1 MYKSFSLW
9 DPWSFLIFKK
19 SSHKLRISSCK
30 IGYAELA
37 KSKKDVNKFFSM
49 DLLIQFAL
57 VGALLIFLLKLSLAS
72 SNSSIDENHTGLA
85 RYEFY
90 FKFWDIGGVLICGPA
105 FSRNCRWRFI
115 WFWPILT
122 AHVLLLISYLPNER
136 STCKQNKKICAIYI
150 KCDKMAWPRTCYQ
163 NFQSRQH
170 IH

>member
-1 MYKSFSLW
+1 MKPGFCVLGSDQCRNELFNMICGLNVT
-9 DPWSFLIFKK
+9 
-19 SSHKLRISSCK
+19 SSHTTK
-30 IGYAELA
+30 ITKWPLILVIPLVGSPKPRT
-37 KSKKDVNKFFSM
+37 KSK
-49 DLLIQFAL
+49 
-57 VGALLIFLLKLSLAS
+57 
-72 SNSSIDENHTGLA
+72 NSPTHTGLA

-105 FSRNCRWRFI
+105 FSQNCRWRFI

>member
-1 MYKSFSLW
+1 M
-9 DPWSFLIFKK
+9 I
-19 SSHKLRISSCK
+19 
-30 IGYAELA
+30 
-37 KSKKDVNKFFSM
+37 
-49 DLLIQFAL
+49 
-57 VGALLIFLLKLSLAS
+57 AS
-72 SNSSIDENHTGLA
+72 SRRYYKILSNFWGPISVNSCFKLTQNLRSWEYIELNLPTLSAPATQCWFSDLHTGLA

-150 KCDKMAWPRTCYQ
+150 KCDKMAWPWTCYQ

>member
-1 MYKSFSLW
+1 MYSVSWFW
-9 DPWSFLIFKK
+9 HFLVLEI
-19 SSHKLRISSCK
+19 KLRN
-30 IGYAELA
+30 G
-37 KSKKDVNKFFSM
+37 
-49 DLLIQFAL
+49 
-57 VGALLIFLLKLSLAS
+57 LSINNRSYIYTVDRTMHNEMRAC
-72 SNSSIDENHTGLA
+72 IHTGLA

-122 AHVLLLISYLPNER
+122 AHVLLLSSYLPNER
-136 STCKQNKKICAIYI
+136 STCKQNKKICAICI

>member
-1 MYKSFSLW
+1 MHIFSLI
-9 DPWSFLIFKK
+9 SQFLPLP
-19 SSHKLRISSCK
+19 SMHL
-30 IGYAELA
+30 
-37 KSKKDVNKFFSM
+37 FSI
-49 DLLIQFAL
+49 LYFSGNILY
-57 VGALLIFLLKLSLAS
+57 FLLYYST
-72 SNSSIDENHTGLA
+72 HTGLA
-85 RYEFY
+85 WYEFY

-150 KCDKMAWPRTCYQ
+150 KCDKMAWPWTCYQ